1 MRLAPCFLLPAAAA
15 AAKASYG
22 SLYIYDDQSKNDLN
36 APIVSLKADAARLV
50 IASRLGLDQYHSLQG
65 QSESALEEI
74 DRLSGVSSF
83 LSSSDASVALI
94 LSTADAGLPFSLVRS
109 THTETIQIRECPD
122 FNAAEKLLKDLAHQ
136 SGVEHLN
143 GVQLSTVSSE
153 TGPAFRIAQ
162 DTMALDEAINT
173 LISQYRTVLVLTA
186 PKATTDNTFGSYDGP
201 ADSHQKRYF
210 KEAPLITE
218 VTKTASHLKATLTP
232 DASSNKTYNQT
243 SPLRG
248 ILPGCFASLS
258 ACQSMTRNCTGHGS
272 CVLSHTDKDA
282 GDLGG
287 KCYSCA
293 CKAEVRTNSDG
304 TKKTTHWGGPAC
316 QKKDII
322 MPFWLISSFSVFM
335 VFLVSWG
342 VGLLY
347 TMGSQELPSVIGA
360 GVSGPVRK

>member
-1 MRLAPCFLLPAAAA
+1 MRLAPCFLLTAAAA
-15 AAKASYG
+15 AVEASSG
-22 SLYIYDDQSKNDLN
+22 LLYIYNDQVSVGDKQ
-36 APIVSLKADAARLV
+36 PITSLKADAARLV
-50 IASRLGLDQYHSLQG
+50 IASRLGLDRYHSLQG
-65 QSESALEEI
+65 QSESVLQDI
-74 DRLSGVSSF
+74 DRLSGQSSF
-83 LSSSDASVALI
+83 LSSNDASVAFI
-94 LSTADAGLPFSLVRS
+94 LSTNDDDLPFSFTESANV
-109 THTETIQIRECPD
+109 ETIQIKDSPD
-122 FNAAEKLLKDLAHQ
+122 FKTAEKLLNDLAHQ
-136 SGVEHLN
+136 SGVDNLYD
-143 GVQLSTVSSE
+143 VQHSTVSSE
-153 TGPAFRIAQ
+153 AGPAFRIAQ
-162 DTMALDEAINT
+162 DSRALGDAFET
-173 LISQYRTVLVLTA
+173 LSNQYDTVLILTV
-186 PKATTDNTFGSYDGP
+186 PKATTKNTFGSYNGL
-201 ADSHQKRYF
+201 ASSQQKRYV

-243 SPLRG
+243 APLRG

-272 CVLSHTDKDA
+272 CVLSYTDKDA

-293 CKAEVRTNSDG
+293 CKDEVRTNSDG
-304 TKKTTHWGGPAC
+304 TKKTTSWGGPAC

>member
-22 SLYIYDDQSKNDLN
+22 SLYIYDDQSKYDLN
-36 APIVSLKADAARLV
+36 APVATLKADAARLV

-65 QSESALEEI
+65 QSESALEDI
-74 DRLSGVSSF
+74 NRLSGVSSF

-94 LSTADAGLPFSLVRS
+94 LSAAEAGLPSSLVKS
-109 THTETIQIRECPD
+109 THTKTISIKECPD
-122 FNAAEKLLKDLAHQ
+122 FNAAEKLLNDLAHQ
-136 SGVEHLN
+136 AGIEHLT
-143 GVQLSTVSSE
+143 GVQQSTVSSE

-162 DTMALDEAINT
+162 DTL
-173 LISQYRTVLVLTA
+173 YRTVLVLTA
-186 PKATTDNTFGSYDGP
+186 PKATTDKTFGSYDGP

-243 SPLRG
+243 APLRG

-304 TKKTTHWGGPAC
+304 TQKTTRWGGPAC

-342 VGLLY
+342 IGLLY